1 MKPEEKDIE
10 QREIFT
16 PDSLSIREEDKG
28 KVIEGVAI
36 VIDKETVLY
45 EGSDYR
51 EVEVISK
58 SCIDPQFVRE
68 QDIKLNLLHNRYDTI
83 ARTPKSL
90 RVESRE
96 DGLYFEAEIPQCDL
110 GKRAQELI
118 ANGTYTGCSFEF
130 RAKDYETS
138 ERKGLDGKTEYV
150 VKHTSFKKIE
160 AVTIAMDPA
169 YKATKVSV
177 RELYQ
182 QQHPDNH
189 EAEEVEAAKREAE
202 EAAKAAK
209 EAENMKQREMD
220 EQRRRSCLRHMTTK
234 NFNY

>member
-16 PDSLSIREEDKG
+16 PDSLSLREEDKG

-36 VIDKETVLY
+36 VTEKETVLW

-51 EVEVISK
+51 EVEIIAK
-58 SCIDPQFVRE
+58 SCLDPQFIRE

-83 ARTPKSL
+83 ARTPTSL

-96 DGLYFEAEIPQCDL
+96 DGLHFEADVPDCDL

-138 ERKGLDGKTEYV
+138 ERQGLDGKTEYV
-150 VKHTSFKKIE
+150 VRHTAFKKIE

-169 YKATKVSV
+169 YKDTKVSV

-182 QQHPDNH
+182 QQHPKQDDT
-189 EAEEVEAAKREAE
+189 EGDKLREAE
-202 EAAKAAK
+202 DAAKAAQ
-209 EAENMKQREMD
+209 EAENMKQREM
-220 EQRRRSCLRHMTTK
+220 EAQRRRSQKRHMTN
-234 NFNY
+234 NFNQL

>member
-1 MKPEEKDIE
+1 MKPDEKDIE

-16 PDSLSIREEDKG
+16 PDSLSLREEDKG

-36 VIDKETVLY
+36 VTERETVLY

-51 EVEVISK
+51 EVEIIAK

-83 ARTPKSL
+83 ARTPTSL

-96 DGLYFEAEIPQCDL
+96 DGLHFEADVPDCDL

-138 ERKGLDGKTEYV
+138 ERKGFDGKTEYV
-150 VKHTSFKKIE
+150 VRHTAFKKIE
-160 AVTIAMDPA
+160 ALTVAMDPA
-169 YKATKVSV
+169 YNATKVSV

-182 QQHPDNH
+182 QQHPDTH
-189 EAEEVEAAKREAE
+189 EAE
-202 EAAKAAK
+202 EAAKREDEEAAAKDAK
-209 EAENMKQREMD
+209 EAEDMKQREMD
-220 EQRRRSCLRHMTTK
+220 AHRRRLRRRHMAES
-234 NFNY
+234 NF